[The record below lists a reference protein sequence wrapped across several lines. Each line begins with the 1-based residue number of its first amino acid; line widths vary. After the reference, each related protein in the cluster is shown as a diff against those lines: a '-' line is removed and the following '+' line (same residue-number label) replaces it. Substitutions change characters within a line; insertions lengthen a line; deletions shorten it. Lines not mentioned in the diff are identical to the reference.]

1 MKDRFAG
8 SERGGRA
15 RADRDPCP
23 GHSAFL
29 QRLGADACAV
39 AGLPEWPLAPLAL
52 RVVWKTAYEVAM
64 AETHVTVHRQLAV
77 DILCGVA
84 ERVVELASAADDSV
98 AAVAMD
104 EAFAGVQEQQRQV
117 L

>member
-1 MKDRFAG
+1 
-8 SERGGRA
+8 
-15 RADRDPCP
+15 
-23 GHSAFL
+23 
-29 QRLGADACAV
+29 
-39 AGLPEWPLAPLAL
+39 
-52 RVVWKTAYEVAM
+52 M